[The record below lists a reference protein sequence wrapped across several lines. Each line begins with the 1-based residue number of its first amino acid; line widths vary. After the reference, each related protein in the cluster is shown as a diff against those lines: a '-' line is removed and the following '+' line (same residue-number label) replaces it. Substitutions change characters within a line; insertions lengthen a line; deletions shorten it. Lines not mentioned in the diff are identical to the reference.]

1 MERTFNTIY
10 SRVKRNLITM
20 TLLEIY
26 FFVSL
31 NRSDER
37 WSTIF
42 LAFFTIYVLTY
53 IIVLLKMLFT
63 KLTFTFG
70 TDYVVSSKG
79 KKFEASQIKC
89 IYMNN
94 QRIGFKLHGR
104 WLVPMELCFF
114 FDKNEE
120 REGLQ
125 QLHQWAEHNKLEV
138 KRRFFQT
145 LT

>member
-1 MERTFNTIY
+1 MERTFNTVY

-20 TLLEIY
+20 SMMGIY

-114 FDKNEE
+114 LIRMKNAK
-120 REGLQ
+120 GYSSFTNGQ
-125 QLHQWAEHNKLEV
+125 S
-138 KRRFFQT
+138 T
-145 LT
+145 IS

>member
-1 MERTFNTIY
+1 
-10 SRVKRNLITM
+10 M
-20 TLLEIY
+20 TLLGI
-26 FFVSL
+26 FCVFNL
-31 NRSDER
+31 NISDER
-37 WSTIF
+37 WSKIF
-42 LAFFTIYVLTY
+42 YAFLIMYIMTY

-63 KLTFTFG
+63 KLTFTYG

>member
-1 MERTFNTIY
+1 VERTFNTVY

-20 TLLEIY
+20 TLLGI
-26 FFVSL
+26 FCVFNL
-31 NRSDER
+31 NISDER
-37 WSTIF
+37 WSKIF
-42 LAFFTIYVLTY
+42 YAFLIMYIMIY

-104 WLVPMELCFF
+104 WLVQLELCFF

-125 QLHQWAEHNKLEV
+125 RLHQWAEHNKLEV

>member
-1 MERTFNTIY
+1 MERTFITVY

-20 TLLEIY
+20 TLLGI
-26 FFVSL
+26 FCVF
-31 NRSDER
+31 NFNISDER
-37 WSTIF
+37 WSKIF
-42 LAFFTIYVLTY
+42 YAFLIIYIMIY
-53 IIVLLKMLFT
+53 ILVLLKMLFT

-70 TDYVVSSKG
+70 TDYVLSSKG
-79 KKFEASQIKC
+79 KKFKASQIKG

-138 KRRFFQT
+138 KRKFFQT

>member
-1 MERTFNTIY
+1 MSMLGIF
-10 SRVKRNLITM
+10 L
-20 TLLEIY
+20 
-26 FFVSL
+26 FVSF
-31 NRSDER
+31 NRSDDR

-42 LAFFTIYVLTY
+42 LAFLTIYVLTY

-70 TDYVVSSKG
+70 TDYVVSPKAN
-79 KKFEASQIKC
+79 KYDTSQIQC

-125 QLHQWAEHNKLEV
+125 QLHQWAEHNKIEV
-138 KRRFFQT
+138 KRKFFQT

>member
-1 MERTFNTIY
+1 
-10 SRVKRNLITM
+10 
-20 TLLEIY
+20 
-26 FFVSL
+26 
-31 NRSDER
+31 
-37 WSTIF
+37 
-42 LAFFTIYVLTY
+42 
-53 IIVLLKMLFT
+53 
-63 KLTFTFG
+63 
-70 TDYVVSSKG
+70 
-79 KKFEASQIKC
+79 
-89 IYMNN
+89 MNN

>member
-1 MERTFNTIY
+1 MERTFKTFY
-10 SRVKRNLITM
+10 PRVKRNLITM
-20 TLLEIY
+20 SMLEIY

-70 TDYVVSSKG
+70 TDYVVSPKAN
-79 KKFEASQIKC
+79 KYDASQIKC

-104 WLVPMELCFF
+104 RLVPMDLCFY

-120 REGLQ
+120 QEGLIE
-125 QLHQWAEHNKLEV
+125 LHQWAEHNKIEV
-138 KRRFFQT
+138 KRKFFQT
-145 LT
+145 WT